1 MDDWYHSHYHSL
13 ISELDDNLIGLTIAM
28 VTWLVGWL
36 ALTCII
42 MQLVDQIIHGG
53 INPSNEHCW
62 KQLTATTI
70 RKRSKQSAEWGN
82 WFIS

>member
-13 ISELDDNLIGLTIAM
+13 ILELDDNLIGLTIAM

-36 ALTCII
+36 ASTCKI
-42 MQLVDQIIHGG
+42 M
-53 INPSNEHCW
+53 
-62 KQLTATTI
+62 TTSGLDNSRWNYSI
-70 RKRSKQSAEWGN
+70 KRTLLETTDSHDNQKSAKWGN

>member
-1 MDDWYHSHYHSL
+1 MDDWYHSHYHSQ

-42 MQLVDQIIHGG
+42 MTTGG
-53 INPSNEHCW
+53 SDNSRWN
-62 KQLTATTI
+62 
-70 RKRSKQSAEWGN
+70 
-82 WFIS
+82 